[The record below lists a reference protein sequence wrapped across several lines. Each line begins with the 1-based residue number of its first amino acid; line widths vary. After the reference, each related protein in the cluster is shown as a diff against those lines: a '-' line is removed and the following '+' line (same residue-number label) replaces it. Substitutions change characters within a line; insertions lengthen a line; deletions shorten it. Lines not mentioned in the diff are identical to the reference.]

1 MTKLLAIET
10 SSDACSIV
18 VSVEGRVSSFHEV
31 IPQQHSKKIIGIL
44 KKLMLSAGLNFHELD
59 AIAIGCGP
67 GSFTGIRLG

>member
-31 IPQQHSKKIIGIL
+31 IPQQHS
-44 KKLMLSAGLNFHELD
+44 MNWMQ
-59 AIAIGCGP
+59 
-67 GSFTGIRLG
+67 